1 MLIAIHRAQD
11 FANLLFYLPG
21 IHFDSAAFI
30 SNKNFHI
37 KVSSEDQKSV
47 NIRMIVELSELFLI
61 RISLG
66 VGRDNFFHQFMADDI
81 LE

>member
-1 MLIAIHRAQD
+1 MLTAIHRAQD
-11 FANLLFYLPG
+11 FANLQFYLPG

-61 RISLG
+61 RISLS
-66 VGRDNFFHQFMADDI
+66 VGGDNFFYQFMADDI
-81 LE
+81 LG